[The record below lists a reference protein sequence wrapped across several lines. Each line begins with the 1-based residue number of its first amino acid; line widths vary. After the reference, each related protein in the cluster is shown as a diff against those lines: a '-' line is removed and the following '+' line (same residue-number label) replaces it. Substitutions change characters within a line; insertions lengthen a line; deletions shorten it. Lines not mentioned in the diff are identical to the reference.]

1 MCDTVAHASGRCQ
14 LYQHLSDIFQ
24 VHKFYSM
31 HPKVRVLILIFTI
44 PSEASFQRHSTDTK
58 ANIHPAAL
66 QETREVSKTDGE
78 MFARRQ
84 GCLFAE
90 TSAKADVAVSQAF
103 EELVLKILETPV
115 LLDGGPA
122 SHPKPNLGSASAS
135 NATQSCCG

>member
-1 MCDTVAHASGRCQ
+1 MVDWCPTGLDSCQ
-14 LYQHLSDIFQ
+14 LHAFRCIPGHWPNCRAPSWSKQKQ
-24 VHKFYSM
+24 EFYC
-31 HPKVRVLILIFTI
+31 IQFI
-44 PSEASFQRHSTDTK
+44 EASPQ
-58 ANIHPAAL
+58 HPQTNRETILLLVL
-66 QETREVSKTDGE
+66 QETREVSKADGE

-103 EELVLKILETPV
+103 EELILKILETPA

-122 SHPKPNLGSASAS
+122 SHPKPNLGSTSAS